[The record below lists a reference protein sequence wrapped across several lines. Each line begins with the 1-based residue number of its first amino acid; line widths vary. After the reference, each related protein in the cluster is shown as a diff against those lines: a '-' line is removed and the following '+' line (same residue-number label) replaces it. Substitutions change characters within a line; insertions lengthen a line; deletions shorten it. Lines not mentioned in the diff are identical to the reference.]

1 MRVSRRLVPSGFPSS
16 GQAINCAVDADQT
29 SISQSFFRDG
39 GSDFPPPIVELL
51 NTRITRNPVLRYF
64 SSVSSPPDIDLNSR
78 VEGCREISIC
88 LRENLPCKL
97 AGCRYDLKTPHITLG
112 RAIMRRPKP
121 CLLNVD
127 QRQMLCYAE
136 RETYLYVCKLEGKIG
151 YIDITRK
158 LFLQLCL
165 DRYWRHLHP
174 RYRRLPLGS
183 GQGRSHRAGFQFIL
197 GMKQNPGSAEI

>member
-1 MRVSRRLVPSGFPSS
+1 MQPCKRRTHPAVLSGGSHNPGGSGSARVRVSRRLVPSGFPSS

-39 GSDFPPPIVELL
+39 GSDFSFPIVELL
-51 NTRITRNPVLRYF
+51 NTRITRNPVRRYF

-97 AGCRYDLKTPHITLG
+97 AGCRSDLKTPHITLG

-121 CLLNVD
+121 CLLISDKCFVTPNARPIFVFTALS
-127 QRQMLCYAE
+127 R
-136 RETYLYVCKLEGKIG
+136 
-151 YIDITRK
+151 
-158 LFLQLCL
+158 
-165 DRYWRHLHP
+165 
-174 RYRRLPLGS
+174 
-183 GQGRSHRAGFQFIL
+183 
-197 GMKQNPGSAEI
+197 

>member
-97 AGCRYDLKTPHITLG
+97 AGCRYDLKTPHITPG

-136 RETYLYVCKLEGKIG
+136 RETYLSVWIDTGDIYTQGTEG
-151 YIDITRK
+151 
-158 LFLQLCL
+158 CL
-165 DRYWRHLHP
+165 WVPVKEGHTGLDSNSFWV
-174 RYRRLPLGS
+174 
-183 GQGRSHRAGFQFIL
+183 
-197 GMKQNPGSAEI
+197 